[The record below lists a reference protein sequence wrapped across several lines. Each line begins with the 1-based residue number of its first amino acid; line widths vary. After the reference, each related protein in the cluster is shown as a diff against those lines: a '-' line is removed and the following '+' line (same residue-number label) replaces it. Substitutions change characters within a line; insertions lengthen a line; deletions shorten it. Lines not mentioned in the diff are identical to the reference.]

1 MKTIYYKGSDAWH
14 KTMRSMALAMAMILF
29 VGCTDLT
36 EKPYSFIDP
45 NNYYKTEEQL
55 DAALTGVY
63 SSFRD
68 FSSNWQLIYQL
79 EIMTE
84 HYSPGHTKQNSKAL
98 NAWQNVNQSTTYN
111 FQIWDSGYSLIN
123 RVNVVLGRGDGVNMS
138 DEARAQVY
146 AQVRFMR
153 AYTMFTMLRIYGGL
167 AIPESYTSGL
177 SGLEIPRK
185 SASETYDYIIE
196 DLEYAIENLPT
207 RSEWGSA
214 AYYKASKGA
223 AQALLGDVY
232 LTRGCMNDNASTYF
246 ELAKKYLGD
255 VIRSNEYEL
264 LPDYKDLWYWF
275 VEENAKN
282 TKESLFE
289 CQFGTNASNW
299 LHQMLGVMD
308 TQKSLGSMQ
317 YHRASVSHQAYE
329 SYQADD
335 ARLQCMLTE
344 YVTDAGERR
353 YWLASNKGYYG
364 GVEGGWLTSGPGNV
378 KFYDRS
384 ESSYANNNPKANF
397 ILIRYSDVLLNYAE
411 AENYLNGPTSD
422 AYEKLNMVHQRS
434 LTEPVAA
441 GLTKEEF
448 DEAIYKERSWELI
461 GEGQLYFDELR
472 TDRLGKNVYEHV
484 RKYYEAG
491 YYLYD
496 KLMFV
501 PQRSFLWKIPQ
512 TSLDSNP
519 ALEQNPDN
527 VSDPRYPL

>member
-1 MKTIYYKGSDAWH
+1 M
-14 KTMRSMALAMAMILF
+14 MRKAALATAFLL
-29 VGCTDLT
+29 VTGCTDLSET
-36 EKPYSFIDP
+36 TYTFINP
-45 NNYYKTEEQL
+45 NDYYKTEEQL

-63 SSFRD
+63 ASFRD
-68 FSSNWQLIYQL
+68 FSSDWKLIYQL
-79 EIMTE
+79 EILTE

-98 NAWQNVNQSTTYN
+98 NAWKNVNQSTTYN

-123 RVNVVLGRGDGVNMS
+123 RVNVVLGRGEGVNM
-138 DEARAQVY
+138 DDKTRAKVY

-153 AYTMFTMLRIYGGL
+153 AYAMFTMLRIYGGL
-167 AIPESYTSGL
+167 AIPETYTSGL
-177 SGLEIPRK
+177 EGLEIPRK
-185 SASETYDYIIE
+185 SVEETYEYIIE
-196 DLEYAIENLPT
+196 DLEYCIEDLPT
-207 RSEWGSA
+207 RSEWGSS

-232 LTRGCMNDNASTYF
+232 LTRGCMNDGVKADF

-255 VIRSNEYEL
+255 VIKSNEYEL
-264 LPDYKDLWYWF
+264 LPDYKSLWYWF
-275 VEENAKN
+275 VEESAKN

-299 LHQMLGVMD
+299 LHLYFGVMD
-308 TQKSLGSMQ
+308 TQKSLGSKQ
-317 YHRASVSHQAYE
+317 YHRAAVSHQAYG

-335 ARLQCMLTE
+335 ARIACMLTE
-344 YVTDAGERR
+344 YVTDAGETR
-353 YWLASNKGYYG
+353 YWLPENKGFYS
-364 GVEGGWLTSGPGNV
+364 GVKGGWLTSGPGNV
-378 KFYDRS
+378 KHYDRS
-384 ESSYANNNPKANF
+384 ETSYANGNPKANF

-434 LTEPVAA
+434 LAEPVDPN
-441 GLTKEEF
+441 LTQEEF
-448 DEAIYKERSWELI
+448 DEAVYQERSWELL
-461 GEGQLYFDELR
+461 GEGQLYFDEIR
-472 TDRLGKNVYEHV
+472 TNRLGKNVYEHV
-484 RKYYEAG
+484 RKYYGLG

-501 PQRSFLWKIPQ
+501 PQKSFLWKIPQ

-527 VSDPRYPL
+527 VSDPQYPLD